1 METLW
6 RILEFLLAATA
17 GGLLSRLLTIR
28 ARVKSENAN
37 AAQAEAEAK
46 AVQIENIRKI
56 VDEIY
61 EPAFKN
67 LNKTVSELR
76 AEVEQVR
83 DEKAKLREE
92 FAQMKDEYDDL
103 KEDYA
108 QLKEDHGKLK
118 EDYEKLA
125 IENENFRRAIR
136 EINPEAIPSKRSEN
150 AQSQPRNGN
159 GQFTKREG

>member
-6 RILEFLLAATA
+6 RILEFVLAATA
-17 GGLLSRLLTIR
+17 GGLLSRLLTSR

-37 AAQAEAEAK
+37 ASQAEAEAK
-46 AVQIENIRKI
+46 SVQIENIRKI

-67 LNKTVSELR
+67 LNKTVAELR
-76 AEVEQVR
+76 TEVKEVR
-83 DEKAKLREE
+83 DENEKLRDEIRVIKEE
-92 FAQMKDEYDDL
+92 N
-103 KEDYA
+103 
-108 QLKEDHGKLK
+108 
-118 EDYEKLA
+118 EKLRS
-125 IENENFRRAIR
+125 ENDNLRKAIR
-136 EINPEAIPSKRSEN
+136 EINPEVMPSKRSEN